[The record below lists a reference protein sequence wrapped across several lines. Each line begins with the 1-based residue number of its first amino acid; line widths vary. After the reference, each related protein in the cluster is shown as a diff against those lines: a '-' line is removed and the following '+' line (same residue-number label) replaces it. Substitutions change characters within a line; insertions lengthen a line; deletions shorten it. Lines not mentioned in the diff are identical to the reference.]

1 MGLSCGIVGLPNVG
15 KTTLFC
21 AITGTEQER
30 SNYMFSTTA
39 PIKGVVDVPDPRLA
53 RIRECVASNKLIFA
67 QMAVTDIPG
76 LVSGSSSGE
85 GMGVGFLSA
94 IKESD
99 ALLHVVRCFEKE
111 GIQHVSGKVDP
122 AFDAEVVEIELAAV
136 DKETVARNLDRLQKK
151 AKAGVDKDAQMQ
163 IVVLEK
169 AKAQLETGKPLRML
183 EWSEVERKA
192 LQPLFLMTIMPVL
205 FVANVGDDDLE
216 GSGKHVKALLEYANQ
231 TKAHVLHLCCD
242 LEAELLRMSA
252 DDRQVFMAE
261 MGLKESGL
269 ARLIHSAFDLLG
281 LQSYFTAGEKEIRA
295 WVIHKGDTAVIGAGV
310 IHTDFIKK
318 FVRAQIYTFDDLMQ
332 WKTEAAIKSAGKLR
346 LEGKEYV
353 LRDGDV
359 CNFLIAN

>member
-1 MGLSCGIVGLPNVG
+1 MGLSCGIVGLPNIG

-39 PIKGVVDVPDPRLA
+39 PFKGVVDVPDPRLA
-53 RIRECVASNKLIFA
+53 RIREHIPSSKLVYA

-76 LVSGSSSGE
+76 LVSGSSTGE

-122 AFDAEVVEIELAAV
+122 AFDAEVVEMELAAV
-136 DKETVARNLDRLQKK
+136 DKETVARNLDRVQKK
-151 AKAGVDKDAQMQ
+151 AKSGLDKEAQLQ
-163 IVVLEK
+163 IATFEK
-169 AKAQLETGKPLRML
+169 AKVQLESGAPLRMV
-183 EWSEVERKA
+183 EWSEAERKA
-192 LQPLFLMTIMPVL
+192 LFPLFLMTIKPVL
-205 FVANVGDDDLE
+205 FVANVGDDDLA
-216 GSGKHVKALLEYANQ
+216 GQGKHVQALREYAAR

-242 LEAELLRMSA
+242 LEAELLRMGEE
-252 DDRQVFMAE
+252 DRKVFMAD
-261 MGLKESGL
+261 MGLVESGL

-281 LQSYFTAGEKEIRA
+281 LQTYFTAGEKEIRA
-295 WVIHKGDTAVIGAGV
+295 WVIHKGDNAVTGAGV
-310 IHTDFIKK
+310 IHTDFLKK
-318 FVRAQIYTFDDLMQ
+318 FVRAQIYTFDDL
-332 WKTEAAIKSAGKLR
+332 TELHSEAAIKSAGKMR

-353 LRDGDV
+353 LRDGDI

>member
-39 PIKGVVDVPDPRLA
+39 PLKGVVDVPDERLA
-53 RIRECVASNKLIFA
+53 RIRECVPSNKLVFA

-76 LVSGSSSGE
+76 LVSGSSTGE
-85 GMGVGFLSA
+85 GMGVGFLAA

-122 AFDAEVVEIELAAV
+122 AFDAEVVEMELAAV
-136 DKETVARNLDRLQKK
+136 DKDTVARNLERLGKK

-163 IVVLEK
+163 MAVLEK
-169 AKAQLETGKPLRML
+169 AKAQLATGQPLRML
-183 EWSEVERKA
+183 EWTEAERKV
-192 LQPLFLMTIMPVL
+192 LQPLFLMTIKPVL

-216 GSGKHVKALLEYANQ
+216 GKGKHVAALRDYATR

-252 DDRQVFMAE
+252 EDRKVFMAD

-281 LQSYFTAGEKEIRA
+281 LQTYFTAGEMEIRA
-295 WVIHKGDTAVIGAGV
+295 WVIHKGDTAVVGAGV

-318 FVRAQIYTFDDLMQ
+318 FVRAQIYTFDDLVQ
-332 WKTEAAIKSAGKLR
+332 HRTEAAIKAAGRMR

-353 LRDGDV
+353 LRDGDI